1 MPLLLLAIRLGLLL
15 PEPHRAQNTPSP
27 VTRMAGGL
35 YRETTAT
42 PYPLIEITL
51 SGINQV
57 FSGGWPQPARC
68 TLRCPELRHD
78 RCGTMETNSHSL
90 VAEREP

>member
-15 PEPHRAQNTPSP
+15 PEPLRAQDTPSP

-42 PYPLIEITL
+42 PYSLIEITL

-57 FSGGWPQPARC
+57 FSEAGPNRLGAVYGAPNF
-68 TLRCPELRHD
+68 
-78 RCGTMETNSHSL
+78 GTIDVE
-90 VAEREP
+90 